1 MKMTSRAAL
10 VGTVLAGLAGCKEA
24 PPAQKTP
31 TEACAALA
39 GRTFGDATV
48 SSASVVAATA
58 MVPEHC
64 KLAGSMRTTLRFEA
78 LLPTAWNHKLLYLGG
93 GGWDGSV
100 PNLYQS
106 YSPSG
111 NTGGYVVVGS
121 NGGHDDP
128 TGAAFLNNPQV
139 QKDFGYLG
147 IHSVLE
153 VVKQIVKERY
163 GEAPQRHYFEGC
175 SNGGREALIQASRY
189 PQDFDGIV
197 SRAPA
202 YSFTELTMAFL
213 NNMKRMQGT
222 PGGAISAAK
231 ANTIAKAALQKCDAL
246 DGLSDLLISNVEGC
260 TFDPG
265 TLLCSAS
272 DSDSCLTPEQV
283 TTAQAIYSEYKLA
296 SGTSVY
302 PGWGPGGE
310 EQGWLDWLIGRSPTP
325 ALQLFFA
332 DSMIRYW
339 LVKNPAYSSL
349 TFDPQ
354 SSTSQAQL
362 AEAAQIL
369 DASPDLSGFF
379 ARSGKLIL
387 IHGDA
392 DWAISY
398 RGSVKYFNNV
408 ATAVGGAARRDESME
423 FFLEPG
429 VQHCFGGTGPD
440 SIDLL
445 DAVAGWVEQGRRPS
459 SAGLLLSKQDA
470 TGKVAFTRPLCRYP
484 QYPRYKGTGDI
495 LAAAS
500 YTCTSP

>member
-1 MKMTSRAAL
+1 MAGKPRVVPSSGESAAPGPLFEAEVATAPAVAQPRARIGAAPIALVAAL
-10 VGTVLAGLAGCKEA
+10 VAAGLWGAWVTK
-24 PPAQKTP
+24 
-31 TEACAALA
+31 
-39 GRTFGDATV
+39 
-48 SSASVVAATA
+48 SV
-58 MVPEHC
+58 
-64 KLAGSMRTTLRFEA
+64 L
-78 LLPTAWNHKLLYLGG
+78 
-93 GGWDGSV
+93 
-100 PNLYQS
+100 
-106 YSPSG
+106 
-111 NTGGYVVVGS
+111 
-121 NGGHDDP
+121 GGHDMP
-128 TGAAFLNNPQV
+128 AIAKV
-139 QKDFGYLG
+139 QL
-147 IHSVLE
+147 S
-153 VVKQIVKERY
+153 
-163 GEAPQRHYFEGC
+163 
-175 SNGGREALIQASRY
+175 
-189 PQDFDGIV
+189 GIV
-197 SRAPA
+197 GEYVQAQARS
-202 YSFTELTMAFL
+202 E
-213 NNMKRMQGT
+213 T
-222 PGGAISAAK
+222 P
-231 ANTIAKAALQKCDAL
+231 
-246 DGLSDLLISNVEGC
+246 
-260 TFDPG
+260 
-265 TLLCSAS
+265 
-272 DSDSCLTPEQV
+272 PEQV